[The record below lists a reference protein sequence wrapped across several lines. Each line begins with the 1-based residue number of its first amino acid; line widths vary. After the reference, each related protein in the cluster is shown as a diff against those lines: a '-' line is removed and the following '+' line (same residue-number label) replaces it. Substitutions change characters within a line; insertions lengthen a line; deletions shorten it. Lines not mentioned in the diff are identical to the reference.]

1 MVKVGC
7 LARCLAGF
15 SAGLLAVA
23 LGAPAVAGEG
33 ADPQIVV
40 ETRDLESPDAGAC
53 FPVERI
59 VIGGEFI
66 IARNVIAEAAAEH
79 ATHCIGTQAAGAIV
93 GAINA
98 AHAQAGYITTQGYL
112 PEQDI
117 RASRALTIE
126 IIPGRVEVIDY
137 RESAGLAGEPLRD
150 RFRKSI
156 ENIQNAESL
165 WQFSQAFS
173 DLFQRLDDPL
183 DRFQIVDGARHPG
196 VKPALSFDLAEGD
209 VLHLERLQQG
219 IERINAVP
227 SGRARASLEPG
238 EAPATSRVVIENE
251 PEDAFRV
258 TAGYEHNAAELS
270 GSGRTVTERIRLDIA
285 KDNLIGLNDAW
296 RTSLASGVNSNE
308 ASFGLTLPY
317 RRAQF
322 ALNGA
327 YSESYQ
333 QITPLAGLFSQTG
346 TVSARVDYL
355 LSRDADQQT
364 RIDASLTWRVGE
376 RHINDLKL
384 TPQRFAVARIGGSR
398 TLFPGER
405 RQLTFGGGVNR
416 GLTWFGATRDPQRPA
431 PDTPRAQFWKIDAF
445 ASYAHGFQ
453 RLGVWR
459 SELTGQ
465 WSPTPLY
472 SDDQAT
478 IGSGASVRGFA
489 GSLAKVD
496 TGAVWRNT
504 FQFSIPPDVFLGERA
519 EEGGFLVD
527 VITATQPYLFVDAGY
542 GRELANQR
550 TVARAGAGL
559 GLRYAHG
566 RTTIDASIAY
576 PLHDEGRRLSR
587 TPDISFSMS
596 FKLF

>member
-1 MVKVGC
+1 MKTGMIQAC
-7 LARCLAGF
+7 CLAGF
-15 SAGLLAVA
+15 AAGLLAVA
-23 LGAPAVAGEG
+23 PGAPSAAGEE

-40 ETRDLESPDAGAC
+40 ETRELESPDAGAC

-66 IARNVIAEAAAEH
+66 IAREALVEAVAEH
-79 ATHCIGTQAAGAIV
+79 ATHCIGTQAAGAII

-98 AHAQAGYITTQGYL
+98 AHAQAGYVTTQGYL

-126 IIPGRVEVIDY
+126 IIPGRVEAIDY
-137 RESAGLAGEPLRD
+137 REAAGLVGEPLRE
-150 RFRKSI
+150 RFRKSV
-156 ENIQNAESL
+156 ENIQDAESF
-165 WQFSQAFS
+165 WQLSHAFS
-173 DLFQRLDDPL
+173 DLFQRLDDPF
-183 DRFQIVDGARHPG
+183 DRFQIIDGARHPG

-219 IERINAVP
+219 IERINSVP

-251 PEDAFRV
+251 PKDAFRL

-346 TVSARVDYL
+346 TMSARVDYL

-405 RQLTFGGGVNR
+405 RQLSFGAGINR
-416 GLTWFGATRDPQRPA
+416 GLTWFGATQDPQRPA

-472 SDDQAT
+472 ADDQAT

-489 GSLAKVD
+489 GSLAKAD

-519 EEGGFLVD
+519 EESGFLVD
-527 VITATQPYLFVDAGY
+527 VIAATQPYLFADAGY
-542 GRELANQR
+542 GRDLANQR

-576 PLHDEGRRLSR
+576 PLHDEGRPLSR

>member
-1 MVKVGC
+1 MRVSRPLSVH
-7 LARCLAGF
+7 LAGM
-15 SAGLLAVA
+15 LAIA
-23 LGAPAVAGEG
+23 LGAQAVAGEV
-33 ADPQIVV
+33 ADPQILV
-40 ETRDLESPDAGAC
+40 ETRDLESPDTGAC
-53 FPVERI
+53 FPVDLI

-66 IARNVIAEAAAEH
+66 IPHDVIAGAVAEH
-79 ATHCIGTQAAGAIV
+79 ATQCIGTQAAGAIV

-98 AHAQAGYITTQGYL
+98 AHAEAGFITTQGYL

-126 IIPGRVEVIDY
+126 IIPGRVEAIDY
-137 RESAGLAGEPLRD
+137 RESAGLAGEPLRE
-150 RFRKSI
+150 RFRKSV

-165 WQFSQAFS
+165 WQFTQAFS

-183 DRFQIVDGARHPG
+183 DRFQIIDGARHPG

-219 IERINAVP
+219 IERINSVP

-238 EAPATSRVVIENE
+238 EAPATSRVVIENQ
-251 PEDAFRV
+251 PEDTFRV
-258 TAGYEHNAAELS
+258 TVGYERNAAELS
-270 GSGRTVTERIRLDIA
+270 GSGRTVSERIRLDVA

-296 RTSLASGVNSNE
+296 RASLASGVNSNE
-308 ASFGLTLPY
+308 ASLGLTLPY
-317 RRAQF
+317 RRVQF
-322 ALNGA
+322 AFNGA

-333 QITPLAGLFSQTG
+333 QITPLAGLFSQSG
-346 TVSARVDYL
+346 IVSARVDYL
-355 LSRDADQQT
+355 LSRDAGQQT
-364 RIDASLTWRVGE
+364 RIDASFTWRVGE

-405 RQLTFGGGVNR
+405 RQISFGAGINR

-431 PDTPRAQFWKIDAF
+431 PDTPRAQFWKIDGF
-445 ASYAHGFQ
+445 AAYAHGFQ

-527 VITATQPYLFVDAGY
+527 VISATQPYLFVDAGY
-542 GRELANQR
+542 GRELASQR

-566 RTTIDASIAY
+566 RTTIDASVAY
-576 PLHDEGRRLSR
+576 PLHDGGRRLSR
-587 TPDISFSMS
+587 TPDISFALS